1 MSEPVWKVRSVQ
13 SIGDDGDNW
22 NWLYYEIE
30 DHRGDEVEM
39 SVIVEEDG
47 SIYEVLITTERG
59 AYMFFGNGAEGIFDF
74 VEKELLGSVYPDDRC
89 DIEEEVNVVD
99 NS

>member
-30 DHRGDEVEM
+30 DHHGGKVEM
-39 SVIVEEDG
+39 SVIVKEDG
-47 SIYEVLITTERG
+47 EIYEVLITTKRG
-59 AYMFFGNGAEGIFDF
+59 AYMFFGNEAGAIFDF
-74 VEKELLGSVYPDDRC
+74 VEKELLGSVYSDDRC
-89 DIEEEVNVVD
+89 DFEEVGAVD